1 MQGFDGPDAITA
13 GVGMGRNVLC
23 GGAMGILASWH
34 LGILASWHARLLD
47 QTDKRGAQCHIGTWT
62 KSL

>member
-34 LGILASWHARLLD
+34 LGMLD
-47 QTDKRGAQCHIGTWT
+47 YWIKPIKEERNAT
-62 KSL
+62 